1 MRITAQAEDMFIDKL
16 IKDSS
21 LDFIL
26 EICGKNMSVI
36 GTIL

>member
-1 MRITAQAEDMFIDKL
+1 MRITSQAEEMFINKL

-26 EICGKNMSVI
+26 KICGKNMSVI